1 VWRAP
6 SRPRRVPGSFPRP
19 ARAGRHVSWCPGS
32 ILHVY
37 AVACCYLKH
46 PDSVGRTVE
55 VLEGPLHNLA
65 DALDGKASVV
75 ELRRRT
81 RLATDDSR
89 RVRWRSGDPPVD
101 WYRGPWL
108 VNVTDVLAA
117 TAATS
122 PDLVEAWVRSIRAT
136 LAMVAA
142 SGGEL
147 AGASTAS
154 RARRERFQRLLM
166 QRARG
171 G

>member
-1 VWRAP
+1 
-6 SRPRRVPGSFPRP
+6 
-19 ARAGRHVSWCPGS
+19 
-32 ILHVY
+32 
-37 AVACCYLKH
+37 
-46 PDSVGRTVE
+46 
-55 VLEGPLHNLA
+55 
-65 DALDGKASVV
+65 
-75 ELRRRT
+75 
-81 RLATDDSR
+81 
-89 RVRWRSGDPPVD
+89 VD

-154 RARRERFQRLLM
+154 RARRERFQRLRM